1 MLVYTSLS
9 RNVFYIIEK
18 GQAFETL
25 KICGRGIARPFLE
38 QRHVSR
44 VRDTQGQ
51 KIRNVVDCCKKNQ
64 LNKICRIIVET
75 IACFGSIL
83 GELHNSKIKKTALK
97 RKSYCFAQSCGTL
110 FSPFVWIKTT

>member
-9 RNVFYIIEK
+9 RIVFYIIEK

-38 QRHVSR
+38 QDMFRES
-44 VRDTQGQ
+44 G
-51 KIRNVVDCCKKNQ
+51 IRKGKKSGMSLTVVKRI
-64 LNKICRIIVET
+64 NKICRIIVET

-83 GELHNSKIKKTALK
+83 CELHNSKIKNAALK